1 MKILIDCF
9 GCDNPEDFISG
20 IPAAISE
27 SPEATLVVAGDKAR
41 IEKLLEG
48 KDFDRDRLEFID
60 APDIITN
67 QDSPVMAIR
76 RKTSSSLVQGYR
88 ALRDRDDLPIMIT
101 AGNTGAIIAGSVLIL
116 GREDRDIQPTLVT
129 FIPNDKGETTCL
141 TDCGANV
148 DCRPEHLVKFARY
161 ASDYMRTVYGK
172 PSPRV
177 ALLSVGTEDEKGN
190 AQSKETFAL
199 LRESGL
205 NFVGNMEA
213 KSALSGDFEVI
224 VADGFSGN
232 VLLKSIEGTT
242 KSIVKLMAGLIK
254 KHAGEGADLSYLKSA
269 IGELNCTLDFN
280 TMGGAVI
287 LGAKK
292 PVIKAHGSANADT
305 LVNTVK
311 QALKIVNTKK
321 SIQ

>member
-9 GCDNPEDFISG
+9 GCDNPGDFISG
-20 IPAAISE
+20 IPTAISE
-27 SPEATLVVAGDKAR
+27 IPEVTLVVSGDKEK
-41 IEKLLEG
+41 IEEILDG
-48 KDFDRDRLEFID
+48 KDFDRERLEFID
-60 APDIITN
+60 APEVITN

-76 RKTSSSLVQGYR
+76 RKTSSSLVQAYR
-88 ALRDRDDLPIMIT
+88 ALRDREELPIMIT

-129 FIPNDKGETTCL
+129 FIPNDKGSVTCL

-148 DCRPEHLVKFARY
+148 DCRPEHLVKFAKY
-161 ASDYMRTVYGK
+161 ASDYMHTVYGK
-172 PSPRV
+172 ESPKV

-190 AQSKETFAL
+190 SQSKETFAL
-199 LRESGL
+199 LKESGL
-205 NFVGNMEA
+205 DFVGNMEA
-213 KSALSGDFEVI
+213 KNALSGDFDVI

-292 PVIKAHGSANADT
+292 PVIKAHGSASSAT
-305 LVNTVK
+305 LVNSVK
-311 QALKIVNTKK
+311 QALRIVTTKK
-321 SIQ
+321 SI

>member
-9 GCDNPEDFISG
+9 GCDNPTDFISG
-20 IPAAISE
+20 IAKAINE
-27 SPEATLVVAGDKAR
+27 SPEATLVAVGDRAK
-41 IEKLLEG
+41 IEEILSGYE
-48 KDFDRDRLEFID
+48 FDRERLEFID
-60 APDIITN
+60 APEVITN
-67 QDSPVMAIR
+67 QDSPVMSIR
-76 RKTSSSLVQGYR
+76 RKTSSSLVQSYR
-88 ALRDRDDLPIMIT
+88 ALRDREDLPIMIT

-129 FIPNDKGETTCL
+129 FIPNDKGGVTCL

-148 DCRPEHLVKFARY
+148 DCRPEHLVKFACY
-161 ASDYMRTVYGK
+161 ASDYMRTVYGV
-172 PSPRV
+172 SEPRV

-190 AQSKETFAL
+190 AQSKETFKL
-199 LRESGL
+199 LSESGL

-224 VADGFSGN
+224 VAEGFAGN

-254 KHAGEGADLSYLKSA
+254 KHAPEGTDLSFLKSA
-269 IGELNCTLDFN
+269 IGELNSTLDFN

-292 PVIKAHGSANADT
+292 PVIKAHGSASGET
-305 LVNTVK
+305 VVNTVK
-311 QALKIVNTKK
+311 QAIKIVKNRK
-321 SIQ
+321 